1 MKVESKEINCI
12 YAQCKGYY
20 FDDNYICLNR
30 AYKDNHMKECKGES
44 CNEREAMQ
52 MVQTQ
57 DTSKS

>member
-1 MKVESKEINCI
+1 MKVESKDIDCI

-30 AYKDNHMKECKGES
+30 MSDNNMKECEGEN